1 MLTPLH
7 RLVTHLIHRYG
18 DAHPHQALPTPHRG
32 IPDAYMEKLPPPD
45 ERTPAGYST
54 RDPRTRQFSGTRAP
68 QDHAA

>member
-7 RLVTHLIHRYG
+7 RLVTRLIHRYG

-32 IPDAYMEKLPPPD
+32 IPDAYMEKLPPLD
-45 ERTPAGYST
+45 EHHYT
-54 RDPRTRQFSGTRAP
+54 RDPRTLQFIETLEP